1 MPKDDESGL
10 VEPDIIIN
18 GRALT
23 FAECMSV
30 RVAVG
35 SFRIS
40 LSAESMRN
48 ALGQLAR
55 NYDHHLANVE
65 QTMLRPADFELTR
78 ERDSPGTVSW
88 GDKREKA

>member
-1 MPKDDESGL
+1 MPKDDESGW

-30 RVAVG
+30 RVAVS
-35 SFRIS
+35 SFRMS
-40 LSAESMRN
+40 LTSPVIRSG
-48 ALGQLAR
+48 LGQLAD

-65 QTMLRPADFELTR
+65 LAMFAKSPA
-78 ERDSPGTVSW
+78 
-88 GDKREKA
+88 